1 MTTKNN
7 IILSKELLHVSDFES
22 QLVENCTIS
31 LDRWLLEDKQLL
43 ENLQISLRLEVTDQ
57 IERIAND
64 LQSIP
69 LIAVDFR
76 NADDC
81 RVCTQVRI
89 LRSVWRY
96 TGEIFAFNANRN
108 RIQLMLR
115 CGVDSFDL
123 DYQYG
128 EFGVQNYADTLTFY
142 ETAM

>member
-7 IILSKELLHVSDFES
+7 IILSKELLHISDFES

-43 ENLQISLRLEVTDQ
+43 KNFKVSLRLEITDQ
-57 IERIAND
+57 IDRIADD

-81 RVCTQVRI
+81 RVCAQVRI

-108 RIQLMLR
+108 RVQLMLR

-123 DYQYG
+123 TYQHG
-128 EFGVQNYADTLTFY
+128 GFDVQNYVDALSFY
-142 ETAM
+142 ERAV

>member
-7 IILSKELLHVSDFES
+7 IILSKELLHISDFES

-43 ENLQISLRLEVTDQ
+43 KNFKVSLRLEITDQ
-57 IERIAND
+57 IDRIADD

-108 RIQLMLR
+108 RVQLMLR

-123 DYQYG
+123 TYQHG
-128 EFGVQNYADTLTFY
+128 DFDVQNYVDALSFY
-142 ETAM
+142 ERAV

>member
-7 IILSKELLHVSDFES
+7 IILSKELLHISDFES

-43 ENLQISLRLEVTDQ
+43 KNFKVSLRLEITDQ
-57 IERIAND
+57 IDRIADD

-81 RVCTQVRI
+81 RVCAQVRI

-108 RIQLMLR
+108 RVQLMLR

-123 DYQYG
+123 TYQHG
-128 EFGVQNYADTLTFY
+128 DFDVQNYVDALSFY
-142 ETAM
+142 ERAV

>member
-7 IILSKELLHVSDFES
+7 IILSKELLYVSDPES

-43 ENLQISLRLEVTDQ
+43 ENLKVSLRLEITDRIDQ
-57 IERIAND
+57 IAD
-64 LQSIP
+64 TLQSIP

-81 RVCTQVRI
+81 RVCAQVRI

-108 RIQLMLR
+108 RVQLMLR

-123 DYQYG
+123 TVRDG
-128 EFGVQNYADTLTFY
+128 ELDLQNYVDTSSFY
-142 ETAM
+142 KRAI

>member
-7 IILSKELLHVSDFES
+7 IILSKELLHISDFES

-43 ENLQISLRLEVTDQ
+43 KNFKVSLRLEITDQ
-57 IERIAND
+57 IDRIADD

-81 RVCTQVRI
+81 RVCAQVRI

-108 RIQLMLR
+108 RVQLMLR

-123 DYQYG
+123 TYQHGDYD
-128 EFGVQNYADTLTFY
+128 VQNYVDALSFY
-142 ETAM
+142 ERAV

>member
-7 IILSKELLHVSDFES
+7 IILSKELLHISDFES

-43 ENLQISLRLEVTDQ
+43 KIFKVSLRLEITDQ
-57 IERIAND
+57 IDRIADD

-81 RVCTQVRI
+81 RVCAQVRI

-108 RIQLMLR
+108 RVQLMLR

-123 DYQYG
+123 TYQHG
-128 EFGVQNYADTLTFY
+128 GFDVQNYVDALSFY
-142 ETAM
+142 ERAV

>member
-7 IILSKELLHVSDFES
+7 IILSKELLHISDFES

-31 LDRWLLEDKQLL
+31 LDKWLLEDKQLL
-43 ENLQISLRLEVTDQ
+43 KNFKVSLRLEITDQ
-57 IERIAND
+57 IDRIADD

-81 RVCTQVRI
+81 RVCAQVRI

-108 RIQLMLR
+108 RVQLMLR

-123 DYQYG
+123 TYQHG
-128 EFGVQNYADTLTFY
+128 DFDVQNYVDALSFY
-142 ETAM
+142 ERAV